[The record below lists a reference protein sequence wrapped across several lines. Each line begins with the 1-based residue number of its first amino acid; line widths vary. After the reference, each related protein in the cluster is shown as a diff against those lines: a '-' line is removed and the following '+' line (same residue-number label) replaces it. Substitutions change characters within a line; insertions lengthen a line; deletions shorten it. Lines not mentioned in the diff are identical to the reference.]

1 MTAMT
6 PQAGVSRA
14 VLGYL
19 VGYFTVFA
27 NRKPF
32 PIMVLYLDW
41 LGCVLLNS
49 DREAQP

>member
-6 PQAGVSRA
+6 LQAGVSRA

-19 VGYFTVFA
+19 VGYFTVLS
-27 NRKPF
+27 NCKPLQ
-32 PIMVLYLDW
+32 IIVLCLDW